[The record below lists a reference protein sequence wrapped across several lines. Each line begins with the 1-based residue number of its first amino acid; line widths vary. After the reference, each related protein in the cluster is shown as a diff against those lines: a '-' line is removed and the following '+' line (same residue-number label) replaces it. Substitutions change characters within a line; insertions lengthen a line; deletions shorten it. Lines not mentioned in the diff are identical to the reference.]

1 MSVWGLIVLYVLAF
15 SLLQLLLYRYL
26 RSEDDRALFSSTP
39 PSGDL
44 SALDDLNDFELED
57 RSAGND
63 PETVVCPR
71 CDEENETG
79 YTYCW
84 NCAEAMTAQ

>member
-26 RSEDDRALFSSTP
+26 RSDDDRALFRSTP
-39 PSGDL
+39 PSSDL
-44 SALDDLNDFELED
+44 SAMDDLNDFELED
-57 RSAGND
+57 RSASTN
-63 PETVVCPR
+63 PETIVCPR

-84 NCAEAMTAQ
+84 NCAEAMTAR